1 MDAFQQLAADHGLTD
16 VHGISPLG
24 LPERYLYS
32 ADMAYR
38 YAFGRWW
45 GEEDLEQSAVWV
57 MLNPATGD
65 TDGKKRPTLDRA
77 VARSKE
83 WKAHGIVVVN
93 LFAYRGTNPA
103 VLNSVADPIGPANDH
118 VLQLVTSL
126 GLRTVAALGKQGRLA
141 SAVY

>member
-1 MDAFQQLAADHGLTD
+1 
-16 VHGISPLG
+16 
-24 LPERYLYS
+24 
-32 ADMAYR
+32 MAYR

-57 MLNPATGD
+57 MLNPVTGD

-118 VLQLVTSL
+118 VLQL
-126 GLRTVAALGKQGRLA
+126 AN
-141 SAVY
+141 